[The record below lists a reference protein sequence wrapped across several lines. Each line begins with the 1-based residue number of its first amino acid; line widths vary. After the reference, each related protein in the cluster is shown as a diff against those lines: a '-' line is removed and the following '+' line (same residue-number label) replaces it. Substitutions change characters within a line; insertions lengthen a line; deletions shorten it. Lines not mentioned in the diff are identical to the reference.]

1 MIDAVDGGAVEGLAE
16 GDIVI
21 DCLTFLAAG
30 YETTS
35 VTLAFATYLLAI
47 HPEAQERLNNEIRDY
62 YEENPVSE
70 SNQHLSSLLIQWE
83 FTFIVNIYYMFQYT
97 CIRILYSII
106 SYNGLCR
113 YVYSILSL
121 PNQSFRLLLSLIFF
135 F

>member
-1 MIDAVDGGAVEGLAE
+1 MIDAIDGGAVEGLAD

-21 DCLTFLAAG
+21 DSLTFLAAG

-70 SNQHLSSLLIQWE
+70 SNQHLSSLLIQ
-83 FTFIVNIYYMFQYT
+83 
-97 CIRILYSII
+97 
-106 SYNGLCR
+106 
-113 YVYSILSL
+113 
-121 PNQSFRLLLSLIFF
+121 
-135 F
+135 